1 MNPAIITLFASV
13 CMAASLLTACA
24 KPAQPQP
31 ADNAYTA
38 ENTYKKLAGTYPYI
52 HIASKQPPA
61 TVRVLRNISYV
72 SNQGQALQLDVFMP
86 ARSSSGSSSS
96 PALPGIVLVHGGGW
110 RSGTRDNLAPMGI
123 LLAERGYVA
132 ATISYRLS
140 DEARYPAAI
149 HDVKAAIR
157 WLRTHAVEYQLDPR
171 HIAVAGGSAGGQ
183 IAALVGVT
191 NDRPEFDP
199 QAQPGAVSSV
209 VSSAVQAIINIDGL
223 SDFTSEEARKYEDD
237 PRKQPSAA
245 GAWFGGTYAEKTEA
259 WKAASPL
266 THVSKNTPPILFIGS
281 AQRRFSLGRDEMVE
295 KLNAL
300 GIANQTVLLPDT
312 PHSFWLFDPW
322 LGTTVEAMVGFLG
335 KVFGSQP

>member
-1 MNPAIITLFASV
+1 MKEQRLKPAIITLFASV

-24 KPAQPQP
+24 KPAQPAP

-38 ENTYKKLAGTYPYI
+38 ENTYKKLVVAYPYI

-86 ARSSSGSSSS
+86 ARSSSSN

-110 RSGTRDNLAPMGI
+110 RSGTRDNLAPMAI
-123 LLAERGYVA
+123 RLAERGYVA
-132 ATISYRLS
+132 AAISYRLS

-199 QAQPGAVSSV
+199 QAQPGAVSSA

-245 GAWFGGTYAEKTEA
+245 GAWFGGTYAEKPEV
-259 WKAASPL
+259 WKDASPL
-266 THVSKNTPPILFIGS
+266 IHVNKNTPPILFIGS
-281 AQRRFSLGRDEMVE
+281 AQRRFSLGGMRWWR
-295 KLNAL
+295 N
-300 GIANQTVLLPDT
+300 
-312 PHSFWLFDPW
+312 
-322 LGTTVEAMVGFLG
+322 
-335 KVFGSQP
+335 

>member
-1 MNPAIITLFASV
+1 MKPAIITLFASV

-52 HIASKQPPA
+52 HIASKQAPA

-86 ARSSSGSSSS
+86 AHSSSSNSSSGA
-96 PALPGIVLVHGGGW
+96 ALPGIVLVHGGGW
-110 RSGTRDNLAPMGI
+110 RSGTRDNLAPMAI
-123 LLAERGYVA
+123 RLAERGYVA
-132 ATISYRLS
+132 TTISYRLS
-140 DEARYPAAI
+140 DTARYPAAI

-157 WLRTHAVEYQLDPR
+157 WLRTHAVEYQLDPT

-199 QAQPGAVSSV
+199 QARHSAVSSV
-209 VSSAVQAIINIDGL
+209 VSSTVQAIINIDGL

-245 GAWFGGTYAEKTEA
+245 GAWFGGTYAEKPEV
-259 WKAASPL
+259 WKDASPL

-281 AQRRFSLGRDEMVE
+281 AQKRFSLGRDEMAE

-322 LGTTVEAMVGFLG
+322 LGTTVEAMTVFLAC
-335 KVFGSQP
+335 VFEKP

>member
-1 MNPAIITLFASV
+1 MKPATITPFASV

-24 KPAQPQP
+24 KPAQPTP

-38 ENTYKKLAGTYPYI
+38 GNTYKKLASTYPYI

-86 ARSSSGSSSS
+86 ARSNS
-96 PALPGIVLVHGGGW
+96 PALSGIVLVHGGGW
-110 RSGTRDNLAPMGI
+110 RSGTRDNLAPMAI
-123 LLAERGYVA
+123 RLAERGYVA
-132 ATISYRLS
+132 AAISYRLS
-140 DEARYPAAI
+140 DAARYPAAV

-157 WLRTHAVEYQLDPR
+157 WLRTHAVEYQLDPKY
-171 HIAVAGGSAGGQ
+171 IAVAGGSAGGQ

-199 QAQPGAVSSV
+199 QTQPGAI
-209 VSSAVQAIINIDGL
+209 SSAVQAIINIDGL

-245 GAWFGGTYAEKTEA
+245 SAWFGGTYAEMPEV
-259 WKAASPL
+259 WKEASPL
-266 THVSKNTPPILFIGS
+266 THVGKNTPPILFIGS
-281 AQRRFSLGRDEMVE
+281 AQKRFSLGRNEMVE

-322 LGTTVEAMVGFLG
+322 LGTTVEAMTEFLESQ
-335 KVFGSQP
+335 FGTIKLSEELR

>member
-1 MNPAIITLFASV
+1 MKPATITLFSSV

-38 ENTYKKLAGTYPYI
+38 ESTYKKLASTYPYI
-52 HIASKQPPA
+52 HIASKQLPA

-86 ARSSSGSSSS
+86 AHSSSSS
-96 PALPGIVLVHGGGW
+96 PPLPGIVLVHGGGW
-110 RSGTRDNLAPMGI
+110 RSGTRDNLAPMAI
-123 LLAERGYVA
+123 RLAECGYVA

-157 WLRTHAVEYQLDPR
+157 WLRTHAVEYQLDPT

-199 QAQPGAVSSV
+199 QAQHSAASSA

-245 GAWFGGTYAEKTEA
+245 GAWFGGTYAEKTEV

-281 AQRRFSLGRDEMVE
+281 AQRRYSLGRDEMME

-322 LGTTVEAMVGFLG
+322 LGTTVEAMAVFLAG
-335 KVFGSQP
+335 VFEKP

>member
-1 MNPAIITLFASV
+1 MKPAMITLFSSV

-38 ENTYKKLAGTYPYI
+38 ESTYKKLAGTYPYI

-61 TVRVLRNISYV
+61 TVRVLRNIGYV

-86 ARSSSGSSSS
+86 VRSSSS
-96 PALPGIVLVHGGGW
+96 PALPGVVLVHGGGW
-110 RSGTRDNLAPMGI
+110 RSGTRDNLAPMAI
-123 LLAERGYVA
+123 RLAERGYVA

-183 IAALVGVT
+183 IAALAGVT

-199 QAQPGAVSSV
+199 QAQHSA

-245 GAWFGGTYAEKTEA
+245 GAWFGGTYAEKPEL
-259 WKAASPL
+259 WKDASPL
-266 THVSKNTPPILFIGS
+266 IHVNKNTPPILFIGS
-281 AQRRFSLGRDEMVE
+281 AQRRYSLGRDEMVE

-300 GIANQTVLLPDT
+300 GTANQTVLLPDT

-322 LGTTVEAMVGFLG
+322 LGTTVEAMTVFLAD
-335 KVFGSQP
+335 VFGKP